1 MKSLELHSNLKDFSL
16 LPPLHR
22 WEYHYVLTTVL
33 PTLNVKNSANMLWK
47 RECQASPKLNIHKN
61 KLLSLQRVSIKLLL
75 PQIFL

>member
-22 WEYHYVLTTVL
+22 WEYHDVLTTVL

-47 RECQASPKLNIHKN
+47 RESVKP
-61 KLLSLQRVSIKLLL
+61 LQNLTYTKTN
-75 PQIFL
+75 F